1 MKDWFLDPQPFVA
14 YGTSHAVVSLIIVV
28 VLVAMCAVARGKAP
42 RLGVGSQIERRQ
54 ALTMAVILLLAWP
67 FKVWAFRMMGV
78 VSGAEVKFV
87 LPMHLCDWA
96 GIAGAIALIRRRP
109 LAAEL
114 VYFWGLAGTLNGL
127 LTPDL
132 GQNFPHPRFFVFFAL
147 HGGVVITSFYV
158 VIGLRLKPR
167 PGAVW
172 RMFAWTQLYVLA
184 AVVVNL
190 LTRNSS
196 VMESNYGFLLHKP
209 VDANNPLLNAL
220 GPWPWYVIG
229 LQGVCLTAF
238 FLLNLPFWL
247 ARRKAQLRIGA

>member
-1 MKDWFLDPQPFVA
+1 MKDWFLDPQAFVP

-28 VLVAMCAVARGKAP
+28 TLVAMCGVARGKAP
-42 RLGVGSQIERRQ
+42 RFGVGSQIERRQ

-67 FKVWAFRMMGV
+67 LKFWAFRMMG
-78 VSGAEVKFV
+78 GKFV

-132 GQNFPHPRFFVFFAL
+132 GQDFPHPRFFVFFAL
-147 HGGVVITSFYV
+147 HGGVVITAFYM

-172 RMFAWTQLYVLA
+172 RMFAWTQLYVLVA
-184 AVVVNL
+184 LVVNL
-190 LTRNSS
+190 LTRSS
-196 VMESNYGFLLHKP
+196 SLIESNYGFLLHKP
-209 VDANNPLLNAL
+209 VDANNPVLNAL
-220 GPWPWYVIG
+220 GPWPWYVFG

-238 FLLNLPFWL
+238 FLLNLPFWW
-247 ARRKAQLRIGA
+247 ARRKAEPRIGA

>member
-1 MKDWFLDPQPFVA
+1 VKDWFLDPQPFVA
-14 YGTSHAVVSLIIVV
+14 YGTSHVVVLLVTVS
-28 VLVAMCAVARGKAP
+28 VLVAMCVVARGRTP
-42 RLGVGSQIERRQ
+42 RLGVGSRLENRQ
-54 ALTMAVILLLAWP
+54 AITLAVILLLSWP
-67 FKVWAFRMMGV
+67 FKFWAFRMMG
-78 VSGAEVKFV
+78 VKFV

-96 GIAGAIALIRRRP
+96 GIAGALALIRRGP

-132 GQNFPHPRFFVFFAL
+132 GQNFPHPRFFIFFAL
-147 HGGVVITSFYV
+147 HSGVVITALYV

-172 RMFAWTQLYVLA
+172 RMFAWTQLYVLVA
-184 AVVVNL
+184 FVVNL
-190 LTRNSS
+190 MTKNSS
-196 VMESNYGFLLHKP
+196 LIETNYGFLLHKP

-220 GPWPWYVIG
+220 GPWPWYILG

-247 ARRKAQLRIGA
+247 ARRKAEPRIGA